1 MSCLIWNCRGLG
13 NPCTGNGLA
22 DIVRAKDPSVV
33 FIAETWAD
41 EARLKDVKQK
51 IQFENMFVVPRE
63 ARGGGLVLFWRDTMA
78 VTVEGFDKYHIDVII
93 NKNTDLA
100 WRFTGFYGEP
110 ETQRRHESWNLLRRL
125 HRKFQIPWLCA
136 GDFNELLRSDEK
148 MGGNRRSHNQMQLF
162 REVVDA
168 CSFLDLGYSGPKFTW
183 SKHYASGQSIWERLD
198 RAFCTN
204 DWLQM
209 FVGTRVFHLSST
221 TSDHVP
227 IWIAPYGLDPPPTSK
242 PFRFEM

>member
-1 MSCLIWNCRGLG
+1 
-13 NPCTGNGLA
+13 
-22 DIVRAKDPSVV
+22 
-33 FIAETWAD
+33 
-41 EARLKDVKQK
+41 
-51 IQFENMFVVPRE
+51 
-63 ARGGGLVLFWRDTMA
+63 MA

-162 REVVDA
+162 REAVDA
-168 CSFLDLGYSGPKFTW
+168 CSFLDLGFSGPKFTW

-209 FVGTRVFHLSST
+209 FAGTRVFHLSST

-227 IWIAPYGLDPPPTSK
+227 IWVTPNGLDPPPISK
-242 PFRFEM
+242 PFRFEEMWLSDKGCGRTVEAVWRNPFPCDPEVQVMKKIAKCGTELT